1 MFWSQTGKFSI
12 PGKNFL
18 RSTHEF
24 DIDVRD
30 ASTILSAVLYSDS
43 NGNVEGRELDLDEF
57 LTNEDGEF
65 KWNGRGVFW
74 GGQNIDVGVSDRDGK
89 H

>member
-65 KWNGRGVFW
+65 KWTGKTLGTAGASFEAGRTLMW
-74 GGQNIDVGVSDRDGK
+74 A
-89 H
+89 